1 MMDNWQQVNSKA
13 GTRRTVTHVAF
24 SGEQTSFDF
33 SSLVNGHRLHLLCVL
48 IDENGHLLHLYTL
61 IL

>member
-48 IDENGHLLHLYTL
+48 I
-61 IL
+61 